1 MKELTGKEK
10 KKEKRDTL
18 LILKVGTLWKLLNI
32 NGRKYKLNGCQS
44 KEREQKHNSYVV
56 QLFFFFFLRN
66 LYGSRSSTL
75 IAYIKDI
82 KQ

>member
-44 KEREQKHNSYVV
+44 KEREQKHNTNVV
-56 QLFFFFFLRN
+56 QLFFFFWRN
-66 LYGSRSSTL
+66 LYDLRGSILT
-75 IAYIKDI
+75 AYINDI

>member
-44 KEREQKHNSYVV
+44 KEREQKHISYVV
-56 QLFFFFFLRN
+56 QLFFFFLRN
-66 LYGSRSSTL
+66 LYGSRSSNL